1 MTSVHPP
8 PLPPLPAHARAG
20 HVTVNKDIPTI
31 RLKQVS
37 TVLQNPD
44 IETELESILTVGKSK
59 RSIWIDTWTK
69 VHVLNQTEKANNNNK
84 KKMLKPALREKF

>member
-1 MTSVHPP
+1 MTSVHQP

-44 IETELESILTVGKSK
+44 IERDKMINDNTRVGVDLDS
-59 RSIWIDTWTK
+59 W
-69 VHVLNQTEKANNNNK
+69 
-84 KKMLKPALREKF
+84 

>member
-31 RLKQVS
+31 RLKQVR

-44 IETELESILTVGKSK
+44 IERDKMINDNTRVGVDLDS
-59 RSIWIDTWTK
+59 W
-69 VHVLNQTEKANNNNK
+69 
-84 KKMLKPALREKF
+84 